1 MVVIM
6 DNQHELYKHI
16 FWDAF
21 FERNRILYRQ
31 IDRQTD
37 YEKMCEYDIFTHS
50 AQLISWIQVLNAIY
64 D

>member
-6 DNQHELYKHI
+6 DNQHWSLQNK
-16 FWDAF
+16 DVF

-37 YEKMCEYDIFTHS
+37 YE
-50 AQLISWIQVLNAIY
+50 NIY
-64 D
+64 E